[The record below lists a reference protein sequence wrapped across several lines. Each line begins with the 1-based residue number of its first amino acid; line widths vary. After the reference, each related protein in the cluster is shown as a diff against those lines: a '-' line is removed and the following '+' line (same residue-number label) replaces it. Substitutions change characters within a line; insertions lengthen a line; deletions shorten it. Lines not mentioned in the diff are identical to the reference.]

1 MSQKTLYGNYY
12 LNSISQNPYRILGV
26 TADASKK
33 EITTNVNKF
42 KTFLKVWKSISC
54 EFDNISGTSKIDRS
68 VDSIILAEKAIE
80 LPIDHLRWTLFW
92 FVNETPID
100 KIALNHIKSGHIDKA
115 RTIWSK
121 VETISSL
128 LNIVVLE
135 LTQHH
140 YVLSV
145 KTAISIFQ
153 KAAS

>member
-42 KTFLKVWKSISC
+42 KAFLKVWKSISC

-80 LPIDHLRWTLFW
+80 LPMTTFDGLY
-92 FVNETPID
+92 
-100 KIALNHIKSGHIDKA
+100 SG
-115 RTIWSK
+115 
-121 VETISSL
+121 SL
-128 LNIVVLE
+128 MKHQ
-135 LTQHH
+135 LTK
-140 YVLSV
+140 LP
-145 KTAISIFQ
+145 
-153 KAAS
+153 